1 MIFVLVTFA
10 MFGIG
15 NNQGHLCFTNT
26 SISLK
31 QQQTFLVHDFFSRF
45 SVYDKNTHLC
55 PFDTGLIEKNIYL
68 YFSGVVKPIY
78 DENSSPEGM
87 LISSLA
93 GVFIQDKIQNSQA
106 LAKRV
111 GAVVKLVSCNISL
124 SGG

>member
-1 MIFVLVTFA
+1 M
-10 MFGIG
+10 
-15 NNQGHLCFTNT
+15 
-26 SISLK
+26 
-31 QQQTFLVHDFFSRF
+31 
-45 SVYDKNTHLC
+45 YDKNTHLC

-93 GVFIQDKIQNSQA
+93 GVFIQDKMQNSQA